1 MNTKMSQIT
10 RQEVL
15 AAQRERYARAGKEHK
30 TKIINELVELLGYHR
45 KAAIRALQS
54 RPMIAAPYVLG
65 RPKEYDPDQLR
76 PPLKAI
82 WLAALQ
88 PCGVRLKA
96 CLSDWLPAYEADHR
110 RLNADVRQALLAASR
125 ATLDRLL
132 IPARIEHRRRATT
145 RPGTLLRHQIP
156 IRTEWAE
163 NQTGFLE
170 MDTVA
175 LCGGTLDDRHGW
187 MFDAVDIHTT
197 WNEMR
202 ALPNRSEAATLLQ
215 IRDVEASLPFPLR
228 GLDSDNGGEFINHH
242 LVKHLHGR
250 EKPVAFTRS
259 RPYRKNDQAHIEQKN
274 YTQVRLWFGYERYD
288 NPAVV
293 PLINALCKGELN
305 WLLNGFLPTMKLKSK
320 ERVGSKVVRTYGET
334 MTPVEPGAGLPGSH
348 RRDETTP
355 ARPKAN
361 PQSVRLD
368 AGGGAADESDRTE
381 PAASGSL
388 TGEPERVKRSPP
400 RNGNEG
406 RRTATV
412 ARLPSVPFSR
422 GFG

>member
-15 AAQRERYARAGKEHK
+15 VAKRDRYARAGKEHK
-30 TKIINELVELLGYHR
+30 TKIINELVELFGYHR

-54 RPMIAAPYVLG
+54 RPMIAAPFVLG

-96 CLSDWLPAYEADHR
+96 CLPDWLPAYEADHR
-110 RLNADVRQALLAASR
+110 RLNADVRQALLEASR

-163 NQTGFLE
+163 NQAGFLE

-215 IRDVEASLPFPLR
+215 IRDVEASLPFPLC

-242 LVKHLHGR
+242 LVQHLHGR

-320 ERVGSKVVRTYGET
+320 ERVGSKVVRKYGET
-334 MTPVEPGAGLPGSH
+334 MTPLRRALACAEVSAPTKERLRAEQRASNPFALTREVERQMKVIEQN
-348 RRDETTP
+348 RR
-355 ARPKAN
+355 
-361 PQSVRLD
+361 
-368 AGGGAADESDRTE
+368 RTE
-381 PAASGSL
+381 A
-388 TGEPERVKRSPP
+388 
-400 RNGNEG
+400 
-406 RRTATV
+406 
-412 ARLPSVPFSR
+412 
-422 GFG
+422 

>member
-1 MNTKMSQIT
+1 
-10 RQEVL
+10 
-15 AAQRERYARAGKEHK
+15 
-30 TKIINELVELLGYHR
+30 
-45 KAAIRALQS
+45 
-54 RPMIAAPYVLG
+54 
-65 RPKEYDPDQLR
+65 
-76 PPLKAI
+76 
-82 WLAALQ
+82 
-88 PCGVRLKA
+88 
-96 CLSDWLPAYEADHR
+96 
-110 RLNADVRQALLAASR
+110 VRQALLAASR

-163 NQTGFLE
+163 NQAGFLE

-215 IRDVEASLPFPLR
+215 IRDVEASLPFPLC

-334 MTPVEPGAGLPGSH
+334 MTPLSRVLACPEVTAETKQRLRAEKQSLNPFALTREVERQMKVIEQN
-348 RRDETTP
+348 RR
-355 ARPKAN
+355 
-361 PQSVRLD
+361 
-368 AGGGAADESDRTE
+368 RTE
-381 PAASGSL
+381 A
-388 TGEPERVKRSPP
+388 
-400 RNGNEG
+400 
-406 RRTATV
+406 
-412 ARLPSVPFSR
+412 
-422 GFG
+422 

>member
-1 MNTKMSQIT
+1 MEHKMSQIT
-10 RQEVL
+10 RTEVL
-15 AAQRERYARAGKEHK
+15 AKRRERYARAGKEHK
-30 TKIINELVELLGYHR
+30 TKIINELVELFGYHR
-45 KAAIRALQS
+45 KAAIRALQL
-54 RPMIAAPYVLG
+54 RPVIGAPFVLG

-96 CLSDWLPAYEADHR
+96 CLPDWLPAYEADHR
-110 RLNADVRQALLAASR
+110 RLNADVRQALLEASR

-163 NQTGFLE
+163 NQAGFLE

-228 GLDSDNGGEFINHH
+228 GVDSDNGGEFINHH

-334 MTPVEPGAGLPGSH
+334 MTPLSRVLACAEVSAAMNAAAGREAS
-348 RRDETTP
+348 
-355 ARPKAN
+355 A
-361 PQSVRLD
+361 QSVRLD
-368 AGGGAADESDRTE
+368 ARSGSADES
-381 PAASGSL
+381 
-388 TGEPERVKRSPP
+388 
-400 RNGNEG
+400 N
-406 RRTATV
+406 
-412 ARLPSVPFSR
+412 
-422 GFG
+422 

>member
-15 AAQRERYARAGKEHK
+15 GAQRDRYARAGQEHK
-30 TKIINELVELLGYHR
+30 TKIINELVELFGYHR
-45 KAAIRALQS
+45 KAAIRALQL
-54 RPMIAAPYVLG
+54 RPVITAPFVLG

-96 CLSDWLPAYEADHR
+96 CLPEWLPAYEADHR
-110 RLNADVRQALLAASR
+110 RLNADVRQALLQASR

-163 NQTGFLE
+163 NQAGFLE

-288 NPAVV
+288 NPEVV
-293 PLINALCKGELN
+293 PLINALCKRQLN
-305 WLLNGFLPTMKLKSK
+305 QLLNYFLPTMKLESK
-320 ERVGSKVVRTYGET
+320 ERVGSKVVRKYGPT
-334 MTPVEPGAGLPGSH
+334 MTPLSRVLACPEVTVETKQRLRAQKQTLNPFALTREVERQMKVIEQN
-348 RRDETTP
+348 RRQTET
-355 ARPKAN
+355 
-361 PQSVRLD
+361 
-368 AGGGAADESDRTE
+368 
-381 PAASGSL
+381 
-388 TGEPERVKRSPP
+388 
-400 RNGNEG
+400 
-406 RRTATV
+406 
-412 ARLPSVPFSR
+412 
-422 GFG
+422 

>member
-1 MNTKMSQIT
+1 MVCVNHTLTQKGCYRAMNTKMSQIT

-15 AAQRERYARAGKEHK
+15 VAQRDRYARAGKEHK
-30 TKIINELVELLGYHR
+30 TKIVNELVELFGYHR
-45 KAAIRALQS
+45 KAAIRALQL
-54 RPMIAAPYVLG
+54 RPVIATPFVRG
-65 RPKEYDPDQLR
+65 RPKEYEPDQLR

-96 CLSDWLPAYEADHR
+96 CLPDWLAAYEADHR

-163 NQTGFLE
+163 NQAGFLE

-215 IRDVEASLPFPLR
+215 IRDVEASLPFPLC

-250 EKPVAFTRS
+250 QKPVAFTRS

-293 PLINALCKGELN
+293 PLINALCKGQLN
-305 WLLNGFLPTMKLKSK
+305 QLLNYFLPTMKLESK
-320 ERVGSKVVRTYGET
+320 ERVGSKVVRKYGET
-334 MTPVEPGAGLPGSH
+334 MTPLSRVLACPEVTAETKQRLRAQKQTLNPFALTREVERQMKVIEQN
-348 RRDETTP
+348 RR
-355 ARPKAN
+355 
-361 PQSVRLD
+361 
-368 AGGGAADESDRTE
+368 RTE
-381 PAASGSL
+381 A
-388 TGEPERVKRSPP
+388 
-400 RNGNEG
+400 
-406 RRTATV
+406 
-412 ARLPSVPFSR
+412 
-422 GFG
+422 

>member
-15 AAQRERYARAGKEHK
+15 VAKRDRYARAGKEHK
-30 TKIINELVELLGYHR
+30 TKIINELVELFGYHR
-45 KAAIRALQS
+45 KAAIRALQL
-54 RPMIAAPYVLG
+54 RPVIAAPFVLG

-96 CLSDWLPAYEADHR
+96 CLPDWLPAYEADHR
-110 RLNADVRQALLAASR
+110 RLNSDVRQALLEASR

-163 NQTGFLE
+163 NQAGFLE

-215 IRDVEASLPFPLR
+215 IRDVEASLPFPLC

-334 MTPVEPGAGLPGSH
+334 MTPLSRVLACPEVTAETKQRLRAEKQSLNPFALTREVERQMKVIEQN
-348 RRDETTP
+348 RR
-355 ARPKAN
+355 
-361 PQSVRLD
+361 
-368 AGGGAADESDRTE
+368 RTE
-381 PAASGSL
+381 A
-388 TGEPERVKRSPP
+388 
-400 RNGNEG
+400 
-406 RRTATV
+406 
-412 ARLPSVPFSR
+412 
-422 GFG
+422 

>member
-1 MNTKMSQIT
+1 MEHQMSQRT
-10 RQEVL
+10 RTEVL
-15 AAQRERYARAGKEHK
+15 ARQRDRYARAGQAHK
-30 TKIINELVELLGYHR
+30 TKIINELVELFDYHR
-45 KAAIRALQS
+45 KAAIRALQP
-54 RPMIAAPYVLG
+54 RPVLAAPFVIG
-65 RPKEYDPDQLR
+65 RPREYDPDRLR
-76 PPLKAI
+76 APLKAI

-96 CLSDWLPAYEADHR
+96 CLPDWLPTYEEDHR
-110 RLNADVRQALLAASR
+110 RLDADVRRALLAASR

-156 IRTEWAE
+156 LRTEWAE
-163 NQTGFLE
+163 EQTGFLE

-215 IRDVEASLPFPLR
+215 IRDVEAGLPFPLR

-242 LVKHLHGR
+242 LVKHLHAR
-250 EKPVAFTRS
+250 EKPVTFTRS

-293 PLINALCKGELN
+293 PLINALCKGPLN
-305 WLLNGFLPTMKLKSK
+305 RLLNHFLPTMKLASK
-320 ERVGSKVVRTYGET
+320 ERVGSRVVRKYGET
-334 MTPVEPGAGLPGSH
+334 QTPL
-348 RRDETTP
+348 
-355 ARPKAN
+355 ARVLACAE
-361 PQSVRLD
+361 V
-368 AGGGAADESDRTE
+368 GAATK
-381 PAASGSL
+381 
-388 TGEPERVKRSPP
+388 ERLRAERRAHNPFALKREVE
-400 RNGNEG
+400 RQMKVIEAN
-406 RRTATV
+406 RRSAQ
-412 ARLPSVPFSR
+412 A
-422 GFG
+422 